1 MNIESCDIVYASDHE
16 EFYYKDSGLV
26 VEEGEPVGVDVELKD
41 EVKFVLLS
49 NIFLADEEK
58 EIPN

>member
-16 EFYYKDSGLV
+16 EFYYKDSDLA

-41 EVKFVLLS
+41 EVRLVLLP
-49 NIFLADEEK
+49 NIYLADEKK
-58 EIPN
+58 EISN